1 MKARQL
7 ESMIF
12 TKKDEPDISST
23 TRRRMQEVGQK
34 GIVVAEDTELLCSRT
49 RGGHKVDFN
58 ST

>member
-1 MKARQL
+1 MKASQL

-34 GIVVAEDTELLCSRT
+34 GIVVAEGTELLCRT
-49 RGGHKVDFN
+49 RGGHKEDFN